1 MRSVGKNTVVIDKNE
16 LEELKKVAHDLAE
29 ENAQLRQKLDH
40 MNELLL
46 NAQRARFGQ
55 SSERTK
61 YVMQGGTQLGL
72 FNEAEAEQDHKAV
85 EPTENTIVI
94 PKHTRKAKRTVD
106 ELTANLPV
114 KEVLITLSDDELIC
128 DKCGGKYE
136 MIGKKLVSRRLE
148 VIPRQC
154 YVVEYY
160 SCSYAC
166 KNCEAKTGYA
176 NIVTTVTPP
185 MLMKHSLASASTVAN
200 VMTQKYVDG
209 LPLARQ
215 EKIWERE
222 GICLSR
228 ATMSNWVIQCAQT
241 WLKPLYRR
249 MKKTLLEC
257 SVIHA
262 DETVVQVLKEEGKAA
277 TSESRMWVYASN
289 DRSGKPIRYFEY
301 QPDRSGKHAAAFLKG
316 FSGCLVTDGYAGY
329 NLVDGVIRCGCWS
342 HMRRYWREA
351 MPKGATKETSKAAWG
366 YDYCNK
372 LFALEKKFFKMS
384 DVIRKTARQVEAE
397 PLLEA
402 YWWWLETLDPM
413 PGSKLADA
421 VTYAKN
427 QKKFLNAFLE
437 HGEVDISNNFAENAI
452 RPFVQGRKAW
462 LFCDTPKGADSSAIV
477 YSIVETAKANGLDP
491 YTYLKLLLTELPYLG
506 KNPASDK
513 LDLFMPWTAAIR
525 KNCILP
531 TKKISPEDL

>member
-1 MRSVGKNTVVIDKNE
+1 MGKNTVVIDKNE

-94 PKHTRKAKRTVD
+94 SKHTRKAKRTVD

-166 KNCEAKTGYA
+166 KNCETKTGYA

-228 ATMSNWVIQCAQT
+228 ALS
-241 WLKPLYRR
+241 L
-249 MKKTLLEC
+249 
-257 SVIHA
+257 IH
-262 DETVVQVLKEEGKAA
+262 
-277 TSESRMWVYASN
+277 
-289 DRSGKPIRYFEY
+289 I
-301 QPDRSGKHAAAFLKG
+301 
-316 FSGCLVTDGYAGY
+316 
-329 NLVDGVIRCGCWS
+329 
-342 HMRRYWREA
+342 
-351 MPKGATKETSKAAWG
+351 
-366 YDYCNK
+366 
-372 LFALEKKFFKMS
+372 
-384 DVIRKTARQVEAE
+384 
-397 PLLEA
+397 
-402 YWWWLETLDPM
+402 
-413 PGSKLADA
+413 
-421 VTYAKN
+421 
-427 QKKFLNAFLE
+427 
-437 HGEVDISNNFAENAI
+437 
-452 RPFVQGRKAW
+452 
-462 LFCDTPKGADSSAIV
+462 
-477 YSIVETAKANGLDP
+477 
-491 YTYLKLLLTELPYLG
+491 
-506 KNPASDK
+506 
-513 LDLFMPWTAAIR
+513 
-525 KNCILP
+525 
-531 TKKISPEDL
+531 

>member
-1 MRSVGKNTVVIDKNE
+1 M
-16 LEELKKVAHDLAE
+16 
-29 ENAQLRQKLDH
+29 
-40 MNELLL
+40 
-46 NAQRARFGQ
+46 
-55 SSERTK
+55 
-61 YVMQGGTQLGL
+61 
-72 FNEAEAEQDHKAV
+72 
-85 EPTENTIVI
+85 
-94 PKHTRKAKRTVD
+94 
-106 ELTANLPV
+106 
-114 KEVLITLSDDELIC
+114 
-128 DKCGGKYE
+128 
-136 MIGKKLVSRRLE
+136 
-148 VIPRQC
+148 
-154 YVVEYY
+154 
-160 SCSYAC
+160 
-166 KNCEAKTGYA
+166 KTGYA

-215 EKIWERE
+215 EKTWERE

-241 WLKPLYRR
+241 WLKPLYRSLN
-249 MKKTLLEC
+249 KALLEC

-262 DETVVQVLKEEGKAA
+262 DETVVQVLKEDGKAA
-277 TSESRMWVYASN
+277 TSESRMWVYANN

-329 NLVDGVIRCGCWS
+329 NQVDGVIRCGCWS

-351 MPKGATKETSKAAWG
+351 MPKGATKETYKAAWG

-372 LFALEKKFFKMS
+372 LFALEKKFSKMS
-384 DVIRKTARQVEAE
+384 DVIRKTARQAEAE

-402 YWWWLETLDPM
+402 YWWWIETLDPA

-437 HGEVDISNNFAENAI
+437 HGEVDISNNLAENAI

-506 KNPASDK
+506 KNPASGK
-513 LDLFMPWTAAIR
+513 LDLFMPWTAAVR

>member
-1 MRSVGKNTVVIDKNE
+1 MRSVGKNTVVIAKNE
-16 LEELKKVAHDLAE
+16 LEELKKAAHDLAE

-61 YVMQGGTQLGL
+61 YIMQGGTQLGL

-94 PKHTRKAKRTVD
+94 PEHTRKAKRAVD

-166 KNCEAKTGYA
+166 KSCETKTGYA

-228 ATMSNWVIQCAQT
+228 ATMSNWVIQCART
-241 WLKPLYRR
+241 WLKPLYRH

-262 DETVVQVLKEEGKAA
+262 DETAAQVLKEEGKVA
-277 TSESRMWVYASN
+277 TSESRMWVYANN
-289 DRSGKPIRYFEY
+289 DRGGKPIRYFEY

-329 NLVDGVIRCGCWS
+329 NQVDGVIRCGCWS

-351 MPKGATKETSKAAWG
+351 MPKGATKETS
-366 YDYCNK
+366 
-372 LFALEKKFFKMS
+372 
-384 DVIRKTARQVEAE
+384 
-397 PLLEA
+397 
-402 YWWWLETLDPM
+402 
-413 PGSKLADA
+413 
-421 VTYAKN
+421 
-427 QKKFLNAFLE
+427 
-437 HGEVDISNNFAENAI
+437 
-452 RPFVQGRKAW
+452 
-462 LFCDTPKGADSSAIV
+462 
-477 YSIVETAKANGLDP
+477 
-491 YTYLKLLLTELPYLG
+491 
-506 KNPASDK
+506 
-513 LDLFMPWTAAIR
+513 
-525 KNCILP
+525 
-531 TKKISPEDL
+531 